1 MTGDYGLFVRHEVFQ
16 AVLTATRTSRMR
28 IIAFIES
35 LSSDPFQQ
43 GDYTETDSAG
53 RNCQV
58 KIIGKHAVYF
68 WADHAVK
75 EVKVVDLIDADRT

>member
-1 MTGDYGLFVRHEVFQ
+1 
-16 AVLTATRTSRMR
+16 MR